1 MDYEVTVNIPT
12 AGDTSVLIAGL
23 GEIKNG
29 STVTVDTEQAS
40 NFKNLTGMT
49 LGRAKFMEGISVKA
63 LRGSKKSDA
72 EPLDNAQPEEPA
84 HPADQPAPV
93 QNRDGVTGKDG
104 DK

>member
-29 STVTVDTEQAS
+29 STIKVDSEQAA
-40 NFKNLTGMT
+40 NFKNLTGFT
-49 LGRAKFMEGISVKA
+49 LGRANFMEGITAKSVRGKA
-63 LRGSKKSDA
+63 DDETVK
-72 EPLDNAQPEEPA
+72 
-84 HPADQPAPV
+84 
-93 QNRDGVTGKDG
+93 G

>member
-29 STVTVDTEQAS
+29 STKLIDAEQAS
-40 NFKNLTGMT
+40 NFKNLTGTT
-49 LGRAKFMEGISVKA
+49 LGRAKFMDGITAKTVRSSRKPTDV
-63 LRGSKKSDA
+63 DD
-72 EPLDNAQPEEPA
+72 EPEEPA

-93 QNRDGVTGKDG
+93 QNIDGEKG
-104 DK
+104 DN